1 MRAVRCHTYGPPEVL
16 GLEEVDAPVPGPGQV
31 LIGTE
36 AISVGFAQTQMRR
49 DAFPAPMW
57 RPSFPMVLGG
67 DVVGRVA
74 ALGPDVEGWR
84 VGDRVGA
91 FTLYGA
97 YAEYVAVDEETLA
110 PVPEG
115 LDAAEAAVLPGTG
128 PIAAGILDT
137 ARVSPGEFVVV
148 HAAAGGI
155 GHLAVQ
161 LARRA
166 GARVIGVVGSPE
178 RADFVRS
185 LGAESVV
192 VSDTPDWTDRVHAV
206 TGGAGPDVVLD
217 GVGGPRLL
225 EGVDLLAP
233 LGRLVF
239 YGSADG
245 DLDIPEVS
253 VMRLI
258 AMKHVTGFALSA
270 WRAARPKEYRRAL
283 EDLAR
288 GLADG
293 SVSSRI
299 HSRFPLAEASA
310 AHALVESRTCN
321 GRSVLIP

>member
-1 MRAVRCHTYGPPEVL
+1 MRAVQCHAYGPPEVL
-16 GLEEVDAPVPGPGQV
+16 GLEEVAVPVPGPGEV
-31 LIGTE
+31 LIGAE

-49 DAFPAPMW
+49 NAFPAPMW

-67 DVVGRVA
+67 DVVGRIA
-74 ALGPDVEGWR
+74 ALGSGVEGWR

-97 YAEYVAVDEETLA
+97 YAEYVAVDEEALVL
-110 PVPEG
+110 VPEG
-115 LDAAEAAVLPGTG
+115 IDAAEAAILPGTG

-137 ARVSPGEFVVV
+137 ARVFPGESVVV

-155 GHLAVQ
+155 GHIAVQ

-178 RADFVRS
+178 RANFVQS
-185 LGAESVV
+185 LGAQSVV
-192 VSDTPDWTDRVHAV
+192 SSNTPGWADRVRAA
-206 TGGAGPDVVLD
+206 TGDTGPDVILD

-225 EGVDLLAP
+225 EGVDILAP
-233 LGRLVF
+233 SGRLVF

-258 AMKHVTGFALSA
+258 TMKHVAGFALSA
-270 WRAARPKEYRRAL
+270 WRTARPEEYRRAL
-283 EDLAR
+283 EDLSR
-288 GLADG
+288 GLSDG
-293 SVSSRI
+293 SISSRVQ
-299 HSRFPLAEASA
+299 SRFPLAEASR
-310 AHALVESRTCN
+310 AHAMVESRTCN
-321 GRSVLIP
+321 GRAVLIP